1 MNRYPNW
8 VNWLLL
14 IIVVAGTI
22 VALPNLYGDDPAVYI
37 AREGGQALEESVLPD
52 ARGILDEAGIAYIG
66 TEIEAP
72 AAVVRFG
79 NVNDQLRA
87 RDLLDDTIDNHS
99 ASLTLAPRTP
109 GWLRALGLRPMS
121 LGLDLQGGVHF
132 VFQVDIEAAIQ
143 QLLQNYSESL
153 EGELRDADIRAPTSI
168 EGRTLIV
175 RLLSDDPAVADQVE
189 EMIGD
194 LEATTVLTTVPR
206 LSIERIET
214 EGRPGFR
221 VTPSEVVIRERQ
233 NFAIEQNT
241 LTLRN
246 RINALGVSEP
256 IVQRQGLDQI
266 LVQLPGVQDPDRA
279 KRLLGATA
287 TLEFRAVY
295 YDENA
300 YEIQRSGRQLVCCEL
315 YIDPDG
321 IPILLRRAR
330 IATGDQVIDAT
341 PGTDQYSRPAVNVTL
356 NGQGGDAMF
365 EFTSSSVGRNM
376 AVVYREEIPRTVTR
390 DGVEVIE
397 TDTSERVIS
406 NAQIQGV
413 FSNNFQ
419 VTGLTAIEARDLA
432 LQLRAGALAVPIV
445 MVEQRTIGPSL
456 GADNIA
462 KGRLAVV
469 VGFLLVVAFMLLYY
483 RVFGM
488 FANAAL
494 LMNLILLVAL
504 MSLLPTALTLPGI
517 AGIVLTL
524 GMAVDANVLIN
535 ERIREELRNGNTP
548 QASINAGYEKAFSSI
563 ADANL
568 TTLIASAVLF
578 VYGTGPIR
586 GFAVTLSLGIITSMF
601 TAIVG
606 TRVLANLVYGRQ
618 KVLKRL
624 SIGGGN

>member
-22 VALPNLYGDDPAVYI
+22 IALPNLYGDDPAVYL
-37 AREGGQALEESVLPD
+37 ARDGGLVVEESVLPE
-52 ARGILDEAGIAYIG
+52 ARGILDEAGISYLSA
-66 TEIEAP
+66 EIEAP
-72 AAVVRFG
+72 AAVVRFAD
-79 NVNDQLRA
+79 VNEQLRA
-87 RDLLDDTIDNHS
+87 RDILDSALEEHS

-109 GWLRALGLRPMS
+109 AWLRALGLRPMS

-132 VFQVDIEAAIQ
+132 VFQVDVEAAIE
-143 QLLQNYSESL
+143 QLLENYAESL
-153 EGELRDADIRAPTSI
+153 DGDLRDADIRAPTSI
-168 EGRTLIV
+168 EGRTLVV
-175 RLLSDDPAVADQVE
+175 RLLSDDPAVADQVR
-189 EMIGD
+189 EMIDD
-194 LEATTVLTTVPR
+194 LEPTTVLSTIQR
-206 LSIERIET
+206 LQVESIEA
-214 EGRPGFR
+214 EGRPAFR
-221 VTPSEVVIRERQ
+221 VTPTEVVIRERQ
-233 NFAIEQNT
+233 DFAIEQNT

-246 RINALGVSEP
+246 RINAIGVSEP

-287 TLEFRAVY
+287 TLQFREVN
-295 YDENA
+295 YDSNA
-300 YEIQRSGRQLVCCEL
+300 YEVQRNGTRLICCEL

-321 IPILLRRAR
+321 IPILLERRP

-341 PGTDQYSRPAVNVTL
+341 PGTDQYSRPAVNVVL
-356 NGQGGDAMF
+356 DGPGGDRMF
-365 EFTSSSVGRNM
+365 EFTSRSVGRNM
-376 AVVYREEIPRTVTR
+376 GVVYREETPRPVTR
-390 DGVEVIE
+390 NGVEVIE
-397 TDTSERVIS
+397 TDTSEKVIS
-406 NAQIQGV
+406 NATIQGV

-419 VTGLTAIEARDLA
+419 VTGLTMIEARDLA

-462 KGRLAVV
+462 KGRLAVI

-488 FANAAL
+488 FANGAL
-494 LMNLILLVAL
+494 LLNLVLLVAL

-535 ERIREELRNGNTP
+535 ERIREELRNGNSP
-548 QASINAGYEKAFSSI
+548 QASINAGYDKAFSSI

-568 TTLIASAVLF
+568 TTLIAALVLYVF
-578 VYGTGPIR
+578 GTGPIR
-586 GFAVTLSLGIITSMF
+586 GFAVTLSLGIVTSMF
-601 TAIVG
+601 TAIIG
-606 TRVLANLVYGRQ
+606 TRVLANLFYGTR
-618 KVLKRL
+618 KNLKYL

>member
-22 VALPNLYGDDPAVYI
+22 IALPNLYGDDPAVYI
-37 AREGGQALEESVLPD
+37 AREGGQPLEESVLPET
-52 ARGILDEAGIAYIG
+52 RGILDAAGIAYVG
-66 TEIEAP
+66 AEVEEP
-72 AAVVRFG
+72 AAIVRFAD
-79 NVNDQLRA
+79 VSEQLRA
-87 RDLLDDTIDNHS
+87 RDLLDEMIEDHS
-99 ASLTLAPRTP
+99 VSLTLAPRTP
-109 GWLRALGLRPMS
+109 GWLRAFGLRPMS

-143 QLLQNYSESL
+143 QLLQNYAETL
-153 EGELRDADIRAPTSI
+153 EGDLWDADIRAPTSI
-168 EGRTLIV
+168 EGRTLVV
-175 RLLSDDPAVADQVE
+175 RLLSEDPAVVAEVE

-194 LEATTVLTTVPR
+194 LEPTTVLVTTPR
-206 LSIERIET
+206 LEVVPVEFD
-214 EGRPGFR
+214 GRPGFR
-221 VTPSEVVIRERQ
+221 VTPTEVVIRERQ

-295 YDENA
+295 YDESA
-300 YEIQRSGRQLVCCEL
+300 YDIQRSGRQLVCCEL

-321 IPILLRRAR
+321 IPILLRRTR

-356 NGQGGDAMF
+356 NRQGGDEML

-376 AVVYREEIPRTVTR
+376 AVVYREDLPRTRNR

-397 TDTSERVIS
+397 TETTERVIS

-469 VGFLLVVAFMLLYY
+469 VGFLLVVGFMLLYY

-548 QASINAGYEKAFSSI
+548 QASINAGYEKAFSS
-563 ADANL
+563 
-568 TTLIASAVLF
+568 
-578 VYGTGPIR
+578 R
-586 GFAVTLSLGIITSMF
+586 
-601 TAIVG
+601 
-606 TRVLANLVYGRQ
+606 R
-618 KVLKRL
+618 
-624 SIGGGN
+624 

>member
-22 VALPNLYGDDPAVYI
+22 IALPNVYGDDPAVYV
-37 AREGGQALEESVLPD
+37 ASEDGMPVTEAVLPEL
-52 ARGILDEAGIAYIG
+52 RSVLDEAGIAYG
-66 TEIEAP
+66 AVAIEEP
-72 AAVVRFG
+72 AAIVRFAD
-79 NVNDQLRA
+79 VNEQLRA
-87 RDLLDDTIDNHS
+87 RDLIDTSLEGHS
-99 ASLTLAPRTP
+99 ASLMLAPRTP

-132 VFQVDIEAAIQ
+132 VFQVDIESAIE
-143 QLLQNYSESL
+143 QLLDNYSETL
-153 EGELRDADIRAPTSI
+153 TDDFQEADIRASTSI

-175 RLLSDDPAVADQVE
+175 RPISDDPAVADQVRDILE
-189 EMIGD
+189 D
-194 LEATTVLTTVPR
+194 LEDVSALATTPR
-206 LSIERIET
+206 LEIENT
-214 EGRPGFR
+214 EIDGRPAFR
-221 VTPSEVVIRERQ
+221 VTPTEVLIRERQ
-233 NFAIEQNT
+233 DFAIEQNT

-279 KRLLGATA
+279 DRILGATA
-287 TLEFRAVY
+287 TLEFRALNY
-295 YDENA
+295 ENDPV
-300 YEIQRSGRQLVCCEL
+300 EIQRSGRQLVCCEL
-315 YIDPDG
+315 YTDPSG
-321 IPILLRRAR
+321 QLILLNRRP
-330 IATGDQVIDAT
+330 IVTGDQVIDAT
-341 PGTDQYSRPAVNVTL
+341 PGTDNYSRPAVNVTL
-356 NGQGGDAMF
+356 DGPGGDRMLA
-365 EFTSSSVGRNM
+365 FTRDSVGRNM
-376 AVVYREEIPRTVTR
+376 AVVYIEEIPHTAVR

-397 TDTSERVIS
+397 TETDERVIS

-419 VTGLTAIEARDLA
+419 VTGLTPIEARDLA
-432 LQLRAGALAVPIV
+432 LQLRAGALATPIV
-445 MVEQRTIGPSL
+445 KVEQRTIGPTL

-462 KGRLAVV
+462 KGRLAVI
-469 VGFLLVVAFMLLYY
+469 VGFLLVVGFMLLYY
-483 RVFGM
+483 RVFGI

-504 MSLLPTALTLPGI
+504 MSMLPTALTLPGI

-548 QASINAGYEKAFSSI
+548 QASIKAGYEKAFSSI
-563 ADANL
+563 ADANI
-568 TTLIASAVLF
+568 TTLIAALVLF

-586 GFAVTLSLGIITSMF
+586 GFAVTLTLGLLTSMY
-601 TAIVG
+601 TSIVG
-606 TRVLANLVYGRQ
+606 TRVLANLVYGRR
-618 KVLKRL
+618 KDVKRL

>member
-14 IIVVAGTI
+14 VIVVAGTI
-22 VALPNLYGDDPAVYI
+22 IALPNLYGDDPAVYV
-37 AREGGQALEESVLPD
+37 AREGGALVEESLVPEVT
-52 ARGILDEAGIAYIG
+52 GILDDAGIPYLAAA
-66 TEIEAP
+66 IEEP
-72 AAVVRFG
+72 AAVVRFTD
-79 NVNDQLRA
+79 VNEQLRA
-87 RDLLDDTIDNHS
+87 RDLLDDRLEGYS
-99 ASLTLAPRTP
+99 SSLTLAPRTP
-109 GWLRALGLRPMS
+109 AWLRALGLRPMA

-132 VFQVDIEAAIQ
+132 VFQVDISAAIQ
-143 QLLQNYSESL
+143 QLLENYAETL
-153 EGELRDADIRAPTSI
+153 EGELQDAGIRAPTEI
-168 EGRTLIV
+168 DGRTLIV
-175 RLLSDDPAVADQVE
+175 RLLSDDPAVADQVA
-189 EMIGD
+189 EMIDD
-194 LEATTVLTTVPR
+194 LETTTVLTTIPR
-206 LSIERIET
+206 LDVQRIEAD
-214 EGRPGFR
+214 GRPAFR
-221 VTPSEVVIRERQ
+221 VTPSEVVVRERQ
-233 NFAIEQNT
+233 DFAIEQNT

-246 RINALGVSEP
+246 RINAHGVSEP

-287 TLEFRAVY
+287 TLEFRELY
-295 YDENA
+295 YDANA
-300 YEIQRSGRQLVCCEL
+300 YEVQRNGTRLLCCEL

-321 IPILLRRAR
+321 IPILLRRTN

-341 PGTDQYSRPAVNVTL
+341 TGPDQYSRPAVNVTL
-356 NGQGGDAMF
+356 DGPGGDRMLD
-365 EFTSSSVGRNM
+365 FTSRSVGRNM
-376 AVVYREEIPRTVTR
+376 AVVYREEIPRTVVR
-390 DGVEVIE
+390 NGVEVIE

-413 FSNNFQ
+413 FSNKFQ

-462 KGRLAVV
+462 KGRLAVI

-483 RVFGM
+483 RVFGI

-548 QASINAGYEKAFSSI
+548 QASINAGYDKAFSSI
-563 ADANL
+563 ADANI
-568 TTLIASAVLF
+568 TTLIAALVLYVF
-578 VYGTGPIR
+578 GTGPIR
-586 GFAVTLSLGIITSMF
+586 GFAVTLSLGIVTSMF

-606 TRVLANLVYGRQ
+606 TRVLANLYYGTR
-618 KVLKRL
+618 KNLKHL
-624 SIGGGN
+624 AIGGGN

>member
-14 IIVVAGTI
+14 VIVAAGTVI
-22 VALPNLYGDDPAVYI
+22 ALPNLYGDDPAVYV
-37 AREGGQALEESVLPD
+37 AREGGQLVEESAVTEVQ
-52 ARGILDEAGIAYIG
+52 GILDEAGIPYLAVA
-66 TEIEAP
+66 IEEP
-72 AAVVRFG
+72 AAVARFAD
-79 NVNDQLRA
+79 VNEQLRA
-87 RDLLDDTIDNHS
+87 RDLLDDTLEGYS

-109 GWLRALGLRPMS
+109 AWLRALGLRPMS

-132 VFQVDIEAAIQ
+132 VFQVDVDAAIQ
-143 QLLQNYSESL
+143 QLLENYAETL
-153 EGELRDADIRAPTSI
+153 EGDLRDADIRAPTSI
-168 EGRTLIV
+168 EERTLVV
-175 RLLSDDPAVADQVE
+175 RLLSDETAVADQVR
-189 EMIGD
+189 EMIDD
-194 LEATTVLTTVPR
+194 LEPTTVLTTVPR
-206 LSIERIET
+206 LQVDPIET
-214 EGRPGFR
+214 DGRPGFR

-233 NFAIEQNT
+233 TFAIEQNT

-315 YIDPDG
+315 YDDPDG
-321 IPILLRRAR
+321 IPILLRRQN
-330 IATGDQVIDAT
+330 IVSGDQVIDAT
-341 PGTDQYSRPAVNVTL
+341 TGTDQYSRPAVNVTL
-356 NGQGGDAMF
+356 DGPGGDRML
-365 EFTSSSVGRNM
+365 EFTSSSLGRNM

-397 TDTSERVIS
+397 TDPSERVIS

-413 FSNNFQ
+413 FKTNFQ

-462 KGRLAVV
+462 KGRLAVI
-469 VGFLLVVAFMLLYY
+469 VGYFLVVAFMLLYY
-483 RVFGM
+483 RVFGI
-488 FANAAL
+488 FANGAL

-548 QASINAGYEKAFSSI
+548 QASINAGYDKAFSSI
-563 ADANL
+563 ADANI
-568 TTLIASAVLF
+568 TTLIAALVLYAF
-578 VYGTGPIR
+578 GTGPIR
-586 GFAVTLSLGIITSMF
+586 GFAVTLSLGIVTSMF

-606 TRVLANLVYGRQ
+606 TRVLANLYYGTR
-618 KVLKRL
+618 KNLKHL
-624 SIGGGN
+624 AIGGGN